1 MADIKDFSENIVS
14 KDTYDNAIKKQDE
27 LLAKRLSSLREVY
40 GESMKELDNV
50 MGCVLSGAGPTIL
63 IISHGNNIDEIKQR
77 VRDCWD
83 AVNINGEIVTT
94 RVEHEGAKLLDVHSE
109 QTNSP
114 QTV

>member
-1 MADIKDFSENIVS
+1 
-14 KDTYDNAIKKQDE
+14 
-27 LLAKRLSSLREVY
+27 
-40 GESMKELDNV
+40 MKELDNV
-50 MGCVLSGAGPTIL
+50 MGCVLSGAGPTLL